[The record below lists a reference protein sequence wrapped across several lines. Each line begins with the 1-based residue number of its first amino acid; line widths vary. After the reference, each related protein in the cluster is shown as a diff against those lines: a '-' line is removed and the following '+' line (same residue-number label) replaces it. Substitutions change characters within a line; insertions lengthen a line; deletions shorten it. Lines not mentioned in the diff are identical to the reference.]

1 MPGAGEGQG
10 ADSCIRTELVR
21 LAPQLMSYLSRPD
34 PTWPEIV
41 DAAAFLRSDLDVPKP
56 LWGEACLT
64 MGRGQA
70 VIAIAIISTKDSAH
84 FRTTPGG

>member
-1 MPGAGEGQG
+1 MPAKGRVLTAASGPK
-10 ADSCIRTELVR
+10 LVR

-70 VIAIAIISTKDSAH
+70 VIAIAIISTRIRRIS
-84 FRTTPGG
+84 G